1 MNTYSFFL
9 FTKLYEVVNGISDEP
24 YDIQYEG
31 IIHLYNDYE
40 ASTYNDGNKSEYECI
55 LSFLDSCKTSNQ

>member
-31 IIHLYNDYE
+31 IIHLYNEYE
-40 ASTYNDGNKSEYECI
+40 ASTYNNGNKSEYECI